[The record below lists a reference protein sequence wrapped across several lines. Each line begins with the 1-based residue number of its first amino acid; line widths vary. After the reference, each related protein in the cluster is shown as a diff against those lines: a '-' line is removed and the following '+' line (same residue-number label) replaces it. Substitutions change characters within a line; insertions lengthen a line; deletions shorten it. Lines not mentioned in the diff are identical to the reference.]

1 MENYKFSTL
10 EYKRPDLETRRAKL
24 AQWKAAVGQAE
35 SYEALRSLIF
45 EIDHESCE
53 LFTQYSI
60 AHIRHTLDTR
70 DEFYEAEINYSQ
82 NSFFC
87 KSMETKYCLPNSRS
101 MSARKGL
108 AAIASL
114 SATSSPLSVGSV
126 SCK

>member
-1 MENYKFSTL
+1 LPSKEISAVAMIFWYSL
-10 EYKRPDLETRRAKL
+10 VRRLSCWRSGML
-24 AQWKAAVGQAE
+24 A
-35 SYEALRSLIF
+35 
-45 EIDHESCE
+45 
-53 LFTQYSI
+53 
-60 AHIRHTLDTR
+60 
-70 DEFYEAEINYSQ
+70 SQ

-108 AAIASL
+108 AAMASL